1 MLLYAPNGRHRM
13 ITIRRAVVDDAEA
26 ISALLMENGVEQG
39 GALYGEWSIGVV
51 TGWISSVVA
60 TQGWRP
66 IGVLFTSEKA
76 QASAPPVL
84 AMLKAW
90 PGLDDAYIYGPVC
103 VDRHTRG
110 TGVLEALYAEVV
122 RRLPGREAILFI
134 NALNGRSL
142 RAHVKLGL
150 KDVSSFRLEGQE
162 YLVFSSIG

>member
-1 MLLYAPNGRHRM
+1 M
-13 ITIRRAVVDDAEA
+13 ITIQRAIVDDAEA
-26 ISALLMENGVEQG
+26 ISALLMANGVEQG

-51 TGWISSVVA
+51 TGWINSGALIVVA
-60 TQGWRP
+60 TQGSRL

-90 PGLDDAYIYGPVC
+90 PGRDDAYIYGPVC

-134 NALNGRSL
+134 NSVNLRSL
-142 RAHVKLGL
+142 RAHVKLGF

>member
-1 MLLYAPNGRHRM
+1 M
-13 ITIRRAVVDDAEA
+13 ITTRSAVVDDAEA
-26 ISALLMENGVEQG
+26 ISALLMANGVEQG
-39 GALYGEWSIGVV
+39 GALYGDWSIGVV
-51 TGWISSVVA
+51 TGWIKSGALIVVA
-60 TQGWRP
+60 SQGSRL

-84 AMLKAW
+84 AMLKVW
-90 PGLDDAYIYGPVC
+90 PGRDDAYIYGPVC

-110 TGVLEALYAEVV
+110 TGVLQALYAEVV

-134 NALNGRSL
+134 NGLNGRSL
-142 RAHVKLGL
+142 RAHVKLGF